1 MLIRTKEVCRMM
13 GLSKNG
19 LHNIIKNDPSFPK
32 FFKVGETRQAPVYFR
47 KEEIMMWLNKQ
58 NNSKFSGQE

>member
-1 MLIRTKEVCRMM
+1 MV

-19 LHNIIKNDPSFPK
+19 LDNLIKNDPTFPK
-32 FFKVGETRQAPVYFR
+32 FLKVGETRQAPVYFR

-58 NNSKFSGQE
+58 NHSKFSGQE

>member
-1 MLIRTKEVCRMM
+1 MLIRTKEVCRIV

-19 LHNIIKNDPSFPK
+19 LQNLIKNDPSFPA
-32 FFKVGETRQAPVYFR
+32 FLKVGETRQAPVYFR

-58 NNSKFSGQE
+58 NHSKFSGQE